1 MKRRNGGAADASQLG
16 LLFGA
21 AGAFVGELFG
31 LGNDSSGPGGR
42 SASADPS
49 HAGDTFTDAAAGPD
63 GAHAAASPIGP
74 AIGPDAADDVRGD
87 EQEIEDAEDRAR
99 AAERLL
105 ATLSTLGLRHVRS
118 LVLTRNRS
126 LVVGLKGFELRV
138 HEGFC
143 EAPREVHEQIVRF
156 VMARRTWE
164 RQAARK
170 AILDYPLPVHTKP
183 PRAPERTHPEDEP
196 LAEDLA
202 TWHTRLNGE
211 RFGAA
216 LKPVPIR
223 VSRRMVR
230 RLGHYAPGVEGGG
243 PEIAISARHIR
254 RDGFASAVETLLHE
268 MVHQWQHEQGLPI
281 DHGLEFRRKCR
292 EVGAVPRAKRTA

>member
-1 MKRRNGGAADASQLG
+1 MTRRNGGAEDESQLG

-21 AGAFVGELFG
+21 ATSFVGELFG
-31 LGNDSSGPGGR
+31 LGNSTAAPSSPATPADAT
-42 SASADPS
+42 SASA
-49 HAGDTFTDAAAGPD
+49 
-63 GAHAAASPIGP
+63 AS
-74 AIGPDAADDVRGD
+74 ADAADDVRGD
-87 EQEIEDAEDRAR
+87 EQELEDAADRAR

-105 ATLSTLGLRHVRS
+105 AVLTTLGLKHVRS

-143 EAPREVHEQIVRF
+143 TAPREIHEQIVRF

-164 RQAARK
+164 RQAARA
-170 AILDYPLPVHTKP
+170 AILAYPLPVHTKP

-211 RFGAA
+211 RFGAS
-216 LKPVPIR
+216 LKQVPIR

>member
-1 MKRRNGGAADASQLG
+1 MKRRNDGATDESQLG

-21 AGAFVGELFG
+21 ASSFVGELFG
-31 LGNDSSGPGGR
+31 LGNN
-42 SASADPS
+42 SAARPRATPS
-49 HAGDTFTDAAAGPD
+49 
-63 GAHAAASPIGP
+63 
-74 AIGPDAADDVRGD
+74 PDAADGSADATDGFAGVAAGSAGAADDIRGD
-87 EQEIEDAEDRAR
+87 EQELEDAEDRAR

-105 ATLSTLGLRHVRS
+105 TTLSALGLKHVRS

-143 EAPREVHEQIVRF
+143 NAPREIHEQIVRF

-164 RQAARK
+164 RQAARS
-170 AILDYPLPVHTKP
+170 AILAYPLPVHTKP

-211 RFGAA
+211 RFGAS
-216 LKPVPIR
+216 LRQVPIR

>member
-1 MKRRNGGAADASQLG
+1 MKRRHGDASDESQLG

-21 AGAFVGELFG
+21 ASTFVGELFG
-31 LGNDSSGPGGR
+31 LGNGTSGSPR
-42 SASADPS
+42 ATASTSDEETAGE
-49 HAGDTFTDAAAGPD
+49 AGDRATAHPT
-63 GAHAAASPIGP
+63 HAA
-74 AIGPDAADDVRGD
+74 DAGDDVRGD
-87 EQEIEDAEDRAR
+87 EQEIEDAEDRVR
-99 AAERLL
+99 AADRLL
-105 ATLSTLGLRHVRS
+105 GALTALGLRHVRA

-143 EAPREVHEQIVRF
+143 AAPREVHEQIVRF
-156 VMARRTWE
+156 VMARRAWE

-170 AILDYPLPVHTKP
+170 AILEYPLPVHTKP

-211 RFGAA
+211 RFGAG
-216 LKPVPIR
+216 LRQVPIR

-281 DHGLEFRRKCR
+281 DHGPEFRRKCR